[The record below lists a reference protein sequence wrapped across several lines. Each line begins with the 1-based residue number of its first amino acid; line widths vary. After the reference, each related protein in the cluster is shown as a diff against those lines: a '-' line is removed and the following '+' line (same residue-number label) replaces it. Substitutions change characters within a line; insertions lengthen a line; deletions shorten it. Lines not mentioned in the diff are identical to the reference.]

1 MFWIKN
7 KKNVHPHIRQ
17 LYCIKV
23 GYKGVLMSTLNLC
36 FGSKKENC
44 IPLYTPFSLL
54 YIKVGCK
61 GNLFHVNDYV
71 MYLFPGNTLLQKA
84 VKVPSIQ
91 TIKILLS
98 ADAPKTGCENM
109 MEQPQ
114 IIKVCEYVPE
124 FKDWLL
130 QELYTPKTLMRY
142 CRGAIRGWLS
152 PDRLNKLGELDL
164 PMYLQDFLLAKEI
177 RAE

>member
-1 MFWIKN
+1 MKDIF
-7 KKNVHPHIRQ
+7 
-17 LYCIKV
+17 
-23 GYKGVLMSTLNLC
+23 VL
-36 FGSKKENC
+36 G
-44 IPLYTPFSLL
+44 I
-54 YIKVGCK
+54 
-61 GNLFHVNDYV
+61 
-71 MYLFPGNTLLQKA
+71 TLLQKA

-91 TIKILLS
+91 TMKILLS

-142 CRGAIRGWLS
+142 CRGTIRGLLS
-152 PDRLNKLGELDL
+152 PDRLNKLHELDL
-164 PMYLQDFLLAKEI
+164 PMYLQDFLLANEI